1 MREYLVVNRK
11 LVMLDSPERLLA
23 ELEFEYCLPKWFWT
37 DREWVRYTIERSK
50 LVRLIR
56 DWGSYLDDVRLME
69 Q

>member
-11 LVMLDSPERLLA
+11 LVMLDNPERLLA

-56 DWGSYLDDVRLME
+56 DWSSYLNEARLME

>member
-1 MREYLVVNRK
+1 MVVNRK

>member
-1 MREYLVVNRK
+1 M
-11 LVMLDSPERLLA
+11 MLDNPERLLE

-56 DWGSYLDDVRLME
+56 DWSSYLNETRLME

>member
-1 MREYLVVNRK
+1 MREYLVVSRK
-11 LVMLDSPERLLA
+11 HVMLDNPERLLE

-56 DWGSYLDDVRLME
+56 DWSSYLNETRLME